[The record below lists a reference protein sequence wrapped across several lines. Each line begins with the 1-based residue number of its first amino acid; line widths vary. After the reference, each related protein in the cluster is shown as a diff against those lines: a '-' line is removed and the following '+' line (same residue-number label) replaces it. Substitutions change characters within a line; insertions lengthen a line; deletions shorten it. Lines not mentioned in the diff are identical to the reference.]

1 LLKATSSVVAVL
13 LALGIAS
20 TAAGAVS
27 SDYRA
32 EGRAGG
38 GDRPLAVEV
47 AHALLA
53 QRLPLQLTRV
63 RCERAAGRDFCGL
76 SLAGVKF
83 KRRVD
88 TATFTAEVDALVR
101 GAFAVDPAIA
111 EVDLWV
117 SVPAN
122 SGKGMVASGDFALPT
137 TATVYSITV
146 PRAQATHPD
155 DGSNVFWDPAFRSEL
170 AAGSLG

>member
-1 LLKATSSVVAVL
+1 VLGTL
-13 LALGIAS
+13 LALGLVTTS
-20 TAAGAVS
+20 AGAAT

-38 GDRPLAVEV
+38 GDRTLAVEV

-53 QRLPLQLTRV
+53 QPLALQLTRV
-63 RCERAAGRDFCGL
+63 RCERAAGADFCGL
-76 SLAGVKF
+76 SLSGVKF

-88 TATFTAEVDALVR
+88 TATFTAEVDTLVR

-122 SGKGMVASGDFALPT
+122 SGKGMVVSGDFALPT
-137 TATVYSITV
+137 TATVYTITV
-146 PRAQATHPD
+146 PRAQANRPD
-155 DGSNVFWDPAFRSEL
+155 DGSNVFWDPAFQREL